1 MFDLVAVKQLQ
12 TRGGKQSSVD
22 EIGRVLRLEVET
34 LKRLSHRN
42 IVSYRGMHFSK
53 RRKEYHILMEYVD
66 GGSLADAVKRFPKGI
81 KYDELVRIV
90 TQIVDGL
97 VYLHSQHVIHRDLKP
112 ANILFSRKGVVKIAD
127 FDIST
132 QVCGLNTKQRSC
144 VGTPWYTAP
153 EVILVEPYSYS
164 ADIWSLGCTVYQ
176 LATGVCPY
184 AKYGAVQAMFQM
196 VNNGCPEYP
205 DNFKPREDLKDFTDN
220 CFVRDPKKRATAV
233 ELREHSF
240 LCGNWTANFMSEGGH
255 GSETNM
261 IVHDNNSNDEEDDEV
276 YSSDFDDD
284 EEEEEEEEREADD
297 GYYSTRKK

>member
-1 MFDLVAVKQLQ
+1 M
-12 TRGGKQSSVD
+12 
-22 EIGRVLRLEVET
+22 
-34 LKRLSHRN
+34 
-42 IVSYRGMHFSK
+42 
-53 RRKEYHILMEYVD
+53 
-66 GGSLADAVKRFPKGI
+66 
-81 KYDELVRIV
+81 
-90 TQIVDGL
+90 
-97 VYLHSQHVIHRDLKP
+97 
-112 ANILFSRKGVVKIAD
+112 KIAD

-220 CFVRDPKKRATAV
+220 CFPF
-233 ELREHSF
+233 F
-240 LCGNWTANFMSEGGH
+240 LLIFFRKLGVFSYKNF
-255 GSETNM
+255 
-261 IVHDNNSNDEEDDEV
+261 
-276 YSSDFDDD
+276 YLF
-284 EEEEEEEEREADD
+284 
-297 GYYSTRKK
+297 RKTYFIFILFFNIG

>member
-1 MFDLVAVKQLQ
+1 MGKTFKTIDEAVIRFAGDSGDGMQLTGGRFTETTAIVGNDLSTLPDFPAEIRAPQGTIAGV
-12 TRGGKQSSVD
+12 SSFQV
-22 EIGRVLRLEVET
+22 
-34 LKRLSHRN
+34 
-42 IVSYRGMHFSK
+42 
-53 RRKEYHILMEYVD
+53 
-66 GGSLADAVKRFPKGI
+66 
-81 KYDELVRIV
+81 
-90 TQIVDGL
+90 Q
-97 VYLHSQHVIHRDLKP
+97 
-112 ANILFSRKGVVKIAD
+112 IAD

-240 LCGNWTANFMSEGGH
+240 LCGNWTANFIIKKLRSFGLE
-255 GSETNM
+255 
-261 IVHDNNSNDEEDDEV
+261 VHSRIGQTGVVGVLN
-276 YSSDFDDD
+276 
-284 EEEEEEEEREADD
+284 
-297 GYYSTRKK
+297 G